1 MSDTRM
7 PKIVYFLMLLM
18 GLLEGMRAYPQLPD
32 RMASHFDFYGRPDG
46 WQPKEAFFLLMAVVN
61 GMTGLMGFLIPFV
74 SAAAPTE
81 FINVPRKDYWLA
93 PERREETFRFLRTHL
108 EWFACGVLFVLL
120 YAASQA
126 INANLPE
133 HAPFAAQGLLYVLA
147 GFLLL
152 TLAGTIRLM
161 RHFYRVPRQDSS
173 S

>member
-1 MSDTRM
+1 
-7 PKIVYFLMLLM
+7 
-18 GLLEGMRAYPQLPD
+18 
-32 RMASHFDFYGRPDG
+32 
-46 WQPKEAFFLLMAVVN
+46 
-61 GMTGLMGFLIPFV
+61 MTGLMGFLIPLV
-74 SAAAPTE
+74 IVAAPTE

-133 HAPFAAQGLLYVLA
+133 HAPFGARGLFYVLA

-152 TLAGTIRLM
+152 TLAGSIRLM